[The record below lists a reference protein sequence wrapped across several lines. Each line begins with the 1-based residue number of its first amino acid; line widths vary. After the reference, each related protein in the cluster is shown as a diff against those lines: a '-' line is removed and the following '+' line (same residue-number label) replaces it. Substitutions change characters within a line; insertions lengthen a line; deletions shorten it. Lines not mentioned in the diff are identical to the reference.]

1 VRRLKMPEFGAR
13 CAEKQTSKQRF
24 KTTRSVF

>member
-1 VRRLKMPEFGAR
+1 MPEFGAR